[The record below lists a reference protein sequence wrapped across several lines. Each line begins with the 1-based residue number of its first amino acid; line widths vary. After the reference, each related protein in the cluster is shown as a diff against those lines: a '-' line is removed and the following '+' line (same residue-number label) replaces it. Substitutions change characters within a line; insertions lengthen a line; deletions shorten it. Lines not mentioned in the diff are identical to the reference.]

1 MEKISERIIM
11 LRKVFK
17 LSREDFF
24 LNIGISRSAL
34 SHLESDRSYPS
45 YEIVKKM
52 SDYFNIST
60 DYFYDKGDIDLDD
73 YIRGEKQVIFD
84 YNSED
89 FKQKQISY
97 EKIAKKLKKDL
108 LKDSSFSSDDR
119 NVLDILWELRNNIED
134 LKNFSD
140 SVIDL
145 YEPDTYSAFLKYLA
159 DKSSLLTIEQYKNRS
174 RNTINKFAS
183 FEVDLALLCGKIEDF
198 LAKMKILEK

>member
-1 MEKISERIIM
+1 
-11 LRKVFK
+11 
-17 LSREDFF
+17 
-24 LNIGISRSAL
+24 
-34 SHLESDRSYPS
+34 
-45 YEIVKKM
+45 M